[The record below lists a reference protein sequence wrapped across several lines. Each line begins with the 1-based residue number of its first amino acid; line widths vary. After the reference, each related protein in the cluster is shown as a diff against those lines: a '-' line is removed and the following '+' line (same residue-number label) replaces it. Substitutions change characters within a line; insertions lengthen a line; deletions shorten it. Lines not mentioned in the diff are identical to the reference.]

1 MASTSTAPLWSVQ
14 PQTEATSAGAEPAVA
29 VKDVCTDLE
38 DAGGLGTRS
47 GLKVHLQQRFE
58 PLRVI
63 GSQRKKQLDEQR
75 DGCQRFKRHRFD
87 ATAVSVPR
95 SSPDSVACPTRTARS
110 LIVIRQSLAVRV
122 GW

>member
-75 DGCQRFKRHRFD
+75 DGRQ
-87 ATAVSVPR
+87 R
-95 SSPDSVACPTRTARS
+95 SSV
-110 LIVIRQSLAVRV
+110 IVSMQLP
-122 GW
+122 